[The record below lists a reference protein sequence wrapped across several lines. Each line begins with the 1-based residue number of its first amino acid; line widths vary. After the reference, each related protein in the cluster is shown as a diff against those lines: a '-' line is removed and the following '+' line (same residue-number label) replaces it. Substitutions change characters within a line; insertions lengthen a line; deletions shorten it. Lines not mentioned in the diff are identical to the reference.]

1 MGVHLEF
8 SPQRTIDRKA
18 ENAGAYHRVG
28 RGISGGGGGVVKA
41 DHQHTVIAL
50 VKNTGKAHNIVGDPP
65 KETGI
70 SGEQGAVNVAAVSVH
85 ILYDD
90 LVGSAGEKST
100 GRSGSL
106 QRHFPCHRR
115 IAGVDGT
122 CLVPAGQRSHA
133 FNVTKNVKFHA

>member
-1 MGVHLEF
+1 M
-8 SPQRTIDRKA
+8 
-18 ENAGAYHRVG
+18 
-28 RGISGGGGGVVKA
+28 KA

-90 LVGSAGEKST
+90 LIGSAGEKAA
-100 GRSGSL
+100 GRGGGL
-106 QRHFPCHRR
+106 
-115 IAGVDGT
+115 
-122 CLVPAGQRSHA
+122 
-133 FNVTKNVKFHA
+133 

>member
-1 MGVHLEF
+1 M
-8 SPQRTIDRKA
+8 
-18 ENAGAYHRVG
+18 
-28 RGISGGGGGVVKA
+28 KA

-85 ILYDD
+85 ILYD
-90 LVGSAGEKST
+90 AGEKAA
-100 GRSGSL
+100 GRGGSL
-106 QRHFPCHRR
+106 QRHFLRHRR
-115 IAGVDGT
+115 IAGVGGT
-122 CLVPAGQRSHA
+122 CLIPAGQRSHA

>member
-1 MGVHLEF
+1 M
-8 SPQRTIDRKA
+8 
-18 ENAGAYHRVG
+18 
-28 RGISGGGGGVVKA
+28 KA

-90 LVGSAGEKST
+90 LVGSAGEKAA
-100 GRSGSL
+100 GRGGSL
-106 QRHFPCHRR
+106 QRHFPRHRR
-115 IAGVDGT
+115 IAGVGRT
-122 CLVPAGQRSHA
+122 RLVPAGQRSHA
-133 FNVTKNVKFHA
+133 FNVTKNVKFHARVLL

>member
-1 MGVHLEF
+1 M
-8 SPQRTIDRKA
+8 
-18 ENAGAYHRVG
+18 
-28 RGISGGGGGVVKA
+28 KA

-90 LVGSAGEKST
+90 LVAPPEKRPRAAAAASNAISCAI
-100 GRSGSL
+100 G
-106 QRHFPCHRR
+106 
-115 IAGVDGT
+115 A
-122 CLVPAGQRSHA
+122 
-133 FNVTKNVKFHA
+133 